1 MATYLGYP
9 FDAELFSYNW
19 KNEPDLTLTAMYQS
33 GAVQENG
40 EIANLISTGGDYYTI
55 PFYKLIGGEPVNY
68 DGKTDI
74 IPTEPGGAT
83 QSGIVFGR
91 ANAWKERDF
100 IVDYNSGADP
110 MRQITSQVAK
120 YWMKQRQ
127 KWMLG
132 IMNGVFGV
140 TGEGDFAGWA
150 DHTYDISATGT
161 TVSEANKFS
170 ATTAAEA
177 AQKASGDNSG
187 IYTMAFMHSR
197 VAANLAG
204 LKLMEFQKY
213 TDANGITRPLQIGY
227 INGMLVIVDDGAPF
241 TPADTAAEKYT
252 TYLMGPGAIQH
263 ASAPVKVPVEIAREA
278 LIQGGYDVLVTRLRE
293 TMHPNG
299 FSFTKPSGYEGSPKA
314 EQLSDTANWEIVA
327 NPKSIAMARIITN
340 G

>member
-40 EIANLISTGGDYYTI
+40 EIANLISTGGDFYTI
-55 PFYKLIGGEPVNY
+55 PFYKLIGGEPENY
-68 DGKTDI
+68 DGQTDI
-74 IPTEPGGAT
+74 TLDEPGGSA

-91 ANAWKERDF
+91 AHGWKERDF
-100 IVDYNSGADP
+100 VVDYNSGADP

-120 YWMKQRQ
+120 FWQKYRQ
-127 KWMLG
+127 ARMLD
-132 IMNGVFGV
+132 ILNGVFGV
-140 TGEGDFAGWA
+140 TGEDEYAGWA
-150 DHTYDISATGT
+150 EHTYDVSASGT
-161 TVSEANKFS
+161 TVSDANKFG

-227 INGMLVIVDDGAPF
+227 INGMLVIVDDGAPY
-241 TPADTAAEKYT
+241 TAAGAAAEKYT
-252 TYLMGPGAIQH
+252 TYLMGPGALQH
-263 ASAPVKVPVEIAREA
+263 ASAPVKVPVELTRDA
-278 LIQGGYDVLVTRLRE
+278 LTAGGYDALVTRIRE
-293 TMHPNG
+293 TIHPNG
-299 FSFTKPSGYEGSPKA
+299 FSYTKPSGYQGSPTNA
-314 EQLSDTANWEIVA
+314 QLSATANWEIIA
-327 NPKSIAMARIITN
+327 NPKNIAMARIITN